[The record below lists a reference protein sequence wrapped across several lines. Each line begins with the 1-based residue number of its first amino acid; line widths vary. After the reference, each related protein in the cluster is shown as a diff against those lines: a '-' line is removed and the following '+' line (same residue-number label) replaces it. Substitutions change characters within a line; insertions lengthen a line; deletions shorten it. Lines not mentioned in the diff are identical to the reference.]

1 MRITRRQR
9 RWVVGS
15 VVGLAFTALSA
26 TGAAAQQASAAD
38 VAAGARVYGHVC
50 GRCHN
55 SRSPLERTDRQ
66 WVVIANHMRVRAN
79 LTGKEARSV
88 VAFLQSTNS
97 DPRQAVVTEGAT
109 PVETEETA
117 IGGPVAT
124 DAESIAEGRGLIDQK
139 ACLGCHVIGNAG
151 GAVGPGLNGVV
162 GNKGAAFVRRKLAN
176 PTFDNA
182 TSMMP
187 NFGLTSEQIEAML
200 AYLASL
206 ENR

>member
-1 MRITRRQR
+1 MRKTRRQR

-26 TGAAAQQASAAD
+26 TGAAAQQASAD
-38 VAAGARVYGHVC
+38 NVAAGARVYGDVC

-55 SRSPLERTDRQ
+55 PRSPLERSDRA
-66 WVVIANHMRVRAN
+66 WVLIANHMRVRGN

-88 VAFLQSTNS
+88 IAFLQNTNT
-97 DPRQAVVTEGAT
+97 DPRRVVVTEGAV
-109 PVETEETA
+109 PATEETVRS
-117 IGGPVAT
+117 GPTAT
-124 DAESIAEGRGLIDQK
+124 DVESIAEGKSLIDQK

-151 GAVGPGLNGVV
+151 GSVGPGLNGVV
-162 GNKGAAFVRRKLAN
+162 GSKGAAFVRRKLAN
-176 PTFDNA
+176 PTFNNA
-182 TSMMP
+182 ASMMP
-187 NFGLTSEQIEAML
+187 NFGLTTEQIEAIL